1 MDELKRHVEIDALLS
16 YYEPLLTDKQARI
29 MRYYYGDNYTLS
41 EIAELTGTSRNA
53 VHDHIKKT
61 EKKLREY
68 EKRLGLKRKSE
79 ERRRR
84 IDALKDEI
92 DDRDI
97 LERLEELKEVD

>member
-16 YYEPLLTDKQARI
+16 LYEPLLTDKQASI
-29 MRYYYGDNYTLS
+29 MRYYYRDNYTLS

-68 EKRLGLKRKSE
+68 ERRLGLKKKSE
-79 ERRRR
+79 ERHRR
-84 IDALKDEI
+84 IDELKDEI
-92 DDRDI
+92 SDKNL
-97 LERLEELKEVD
+97 LELLEELKEVD